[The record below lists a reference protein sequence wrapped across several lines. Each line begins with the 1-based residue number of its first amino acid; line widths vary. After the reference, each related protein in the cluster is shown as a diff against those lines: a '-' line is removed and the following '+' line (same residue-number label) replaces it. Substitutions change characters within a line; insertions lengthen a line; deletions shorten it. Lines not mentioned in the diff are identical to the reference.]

1 MKKTLFAVAAA
12 AALFCC
18 SCTRDLE
25 DRVGILEDKV
35 AALEE
40 KVSTNV
46 NSIEKLLSAAAKAVT
61 ITKVEKS
68 DDGYTITFSN
78 GEVATITDGVDG
90 KDGIDGKDGKDGK
103 DAVAPTIGFKEI
115 DGVFYWTVNGELI
128 KNGEDN
134 VPVTG
139 KDGVDGK
146 TPQFKIVD
154 GIWKVS
160 FDGTGWTDVPVTG
173 TVAPTLVMTETDTE
187 YVFTLGDS
195 VVKIAKYFEFAIK
208 VESHIVK
215 VDPKSNFEFG
225 YTITGE
231 DETVKVLIEAVGVDA
246 ELVESEH
253 KVIVK
258 TGSTVESAY
267 VLVKAVRNS
276 DGKWSAQYINIKKES
291 YGAFGGVIVSDE
303 NEYLNW

>member
-1 MKKTLFAVAAA
+1 MKKTLFAIAAA

-18 SCTRDLE
+18 SCTKDLE

-46 NSIEKLLSAAAKAVT
+46 SSIEKLLSAAAKAVT

-68 DDGYTITFSN
+68 DNGYTITFSN
-78 GEVATITDGVDG
+78 GEVATITDG
-90 KDGIDGKDGKDGK
+90 KDGNDGKDGK
-103 DAVAPTIGFKEI
+103 DAVAPTIGFQEI
-115 DGVFYWTVNGELI
+115 DGVFYWTVNGELL

-146 TPQFKIVD
+146 TPQFKIED
-154 GIWKVS
+154 GVWKVS
-160 FDGTGWTDVPVTG
+160 FDGTEWTEVPVTG

-187 YVFTLGDS
+187 YVFTLGDN
-195 VVKIAKYFEFAIK
+195 VIKIAKYFDFAIK
-208 VESHIVK
+208 VENYVVK
-215 VDPKSNFEFG
+215 VEPQSEFDFG
-225 YTITGE
+225 YTITGG

-246 ELVESEH
+246 ELDEAGN
-253 KVIVK
+253 KVIVR
-258 TGSTVESAY
+258 TGVTIESAY

-276 DGKWSAQYINIKKES
+276 DGKWSAQYINIKQEN
-291 YGAFGGVIVSDE
+291 YGTFGGVIVSDE

>member
-1 MKKTLFAVAAA
+1 MKKTLFAIAAA

-18 SCTRDLE
+18 SCTKNLE

-46 NSIEKLLSAAAKAVT
+46 SSIEKLLSAAAKAVT

-78 GEVATITDGVDG
+78 GEVATITDG
-90 KDGIDGKDGKDGK
+90 IDGKDGNDGK
-103 DAVAPTIGFKEI
+103 DAVAPTIGFQEI
-115 DGVFYWTVNGELI
+115 DGVFYWTVNGELL

-146 TPQFKIVD
+146 TPQFKIED
-154 GIWKVS
+154 GVWKVS
-160 FDGTGWTDVPVTG
+160 FDGTEWTEVPVTG

-187 YVFTLGDS
+187 YVFTLGDN
-195 VVKIAKYFEFAIK
+195 VIKIAKYFDFAIK
-208 VESHIVK
+208 VENYVVK
-215 VDPKSNFEFG
+215 VEPQSEFDFG
-225 YTITGE
+225 YTITGG

-246 ELVESEH
+246 ELDEVGN
-253 KVIVK
+253 KVIVR
-258 TGSTVESAY
+258 TGATIESAY

-276 DGKWSAQYINIKKES
+276 DGKWSAQYINIKQEN
-291 YGAFGGVIVSDE
+291 YGTFGGVIVSDE